1 MSIKEKVI
9 VVTGGNS
16 GIGKG
21 IVKDLI
27 MKDAIVCALGRNKS
41 SLEKLI
47 GEVNSK
53 RLKTYECDITDSDNV
68 EKTFRSIKN
77 DFGYLYGLVNNAGIN
92 PSRNTIL
99 ETSSDDWNKTIE
111 TNLSGA
117 FRCSKEAISQ
127 MVKNGEGSI
136 VNISSI
142 AGISG
147 MEKRFAYSASKA
159 AIVGISSSMAIDFAK
174 DNIRV
179 NCICPGYVETPLVS
193 GYIKDLPMDKK
204 EILVSSHLLGRL
216 GSVSDIASA
225 VSFLISDE
233 ASWITGA
240 ILPVDG
246 GYTLGKNSQ

>member
-1 MSIKEKVI
+1 MPIKEKVI

-27 MKDAIVCALGRNKS
+27 MKDAIVCALGRNQS

-47 GEVNSK
+47 SEVNSK
-53 RLKTYECDITDSDNV
+53 RLKTYKCDISDSHDV
-68 EKTFRSIKN
+68 EKTFRSIKD
-77 DFGYLYGLVNNAGIN
+77 DFGCLYGLVNNAGIN

-99 ETSSDDWNKTIE
+99 ETSYDDWNKTIE

-159 AIVGISSSMAIDFAK
+159 ALIGISSSMAMDFAK

-193 GYIKDLPMDKK
+193 DYIKDLPANEK

-216 GSVSDIASA
+216 GSVADIASA

-246 GYTLGKNSQ
+246 GYTLGKISQ

>member
-1 MSIKEKVI
+1 
-9 VVTGGNS
+9 
-16 GIGKG
+16 
-21 IVKDLI
+21 
-27 MKDAIVCALGRNKS
+27 
-41 SLEKLI
+41 
-47 GEVNSK
+47 
-53 RLKTYECDITDSDNV
+53 
-68 EKTFRSIKN
+68 
-77 DFGYLYGLVNNAGIN
+77 
-92 PSRNTIL
+92 
-99 ETSSDDWNKTIE
+99 
-111 TNLSGA
+111 
-117 FRCSKEAISQ
+117 

-159 AIVGISSSMAIDFAK
+159 ALIGISSSMAMDFAK

-193 GYIKDLPMDKK
+193 DYIKDLPASEK

-216 GSVSDIASA
+216 GSVADIASA

-246 GYTLGKNSQ
+246 GYTLGKISQ